1 MAAECEV
8 NSFVNKFMNL
18 YRNGEKADLSLNCEH
33 GRIVINLQLH
43 LHQGP
48 PAPFYPYPPPRPQPR
63 PYHHPSPSRVRR
75 SERRRAHAEQARA
88 KSEKT
93 NVDDKTEEVFEAHS
107 QDILVPAEQADTAT
121 DGAEEAFKDDDVKG
135 NKAEEASDKVN
146 YEKIPL
152 QHSEVDAAEQASLPA
167 EEKVTKYTNKSEATS
182 VQQQRKNLLVCNYCD
197 KGFANEEVLRDHTE
211 IDHQSGRIRYRII

>member
-8 NSFVNKFMNL
+8 NSFMNKFMNL
-18 YRNGEKADLSLNCEH
+18 YRNGEKADLSLNCKH
-33 GRIVINLQLH
+33 GRIVINLKLH

-48 PAPFYPYPPPRPQPR
+48 PAPFYPYPPPRLQPR

-107 QDILVPAEQADTAT
+107 QDILVPA
-121 DGAEEAFKDDDVKG
+121 
-135 NKAEEASDKVN
+135 NKLILLLMVLKKHSRTMMLREIRLRK
-146 YEKIPL
+146 PL
-152 QHSEVDAAEQASLPA
+152 
-167 EEKVTKYTNKSEATS
+167 TK
-182 VQQQRKNLLVCNYCD
+182 
-197 KGFANEEVLRDHTE
+197 
-211 IDHQSGRIRYRII
+211 